1 MIYGEQ
7 QSCVKVDKTLSRFDC
22 RLAKAKEEENAKVL
36 FDALLNKIPLMLKFL
51 GNDDD
56 DVSGAVGKFS
66 HDWLTLL
73 KTLSP
78 LNDTL
83 KQSVKELLYIVI
95 RKLKFD
101 ESYCFDSE
109 VSETIHRE

>member
-1 MIYGEQ
+1 MNKYTIDFFVM
-7 QSCVKVDKTLSRFDC
+7 SDSVFNC
-22 RLAKAKEEENAKVL
+22 RLAKAKEEENAKVI

-51 GNDDD
+51 GNEDD

-73 KTLSP
+73 KTLTP

-95 RKLKFD
+95 RKMKYD
-101 ESYCFDSE
+101 DSYCFESE
-109 VSETIHRE
+109 VRTLISKVYLY